1 MKGEYN
7 GAQSHILKDNPYAIY
22 SPCAAHSLNLCGVDS
37 AECCTKAITFFGVV
51 QKCYNVFSSSP
62 QRWEILKK
70 NISGSLHGLSNT
82 RWSARI
88 DAVKP
93 FVNNLP
99 GLQNALEDV
108 KQLNLTAES
117 RRDIEGIVKYINKF
131 ECIVMASIWFKV
143 LCIINERNVVLQARN
158 STIDVEVINLE
169 SLIADLQLIRNN
181 WNTIL
186 QECKI
191 VASGLKNTSSELQ
204 VSRKRKRV
212 KVFSKNIFK
221 NNEEEYSVIAG
232 INNRFV
238 AIKKLN
244 DIFSFL
250 WQFVAWSE
258 ERIQDTAANFVKKY
272 DTDVSQELITEM
284 IHLKHIYKENFTTN
298 CSPYELLNEITSK
311 NLDTLFPNVCVAL
324 RIFCTLPVSV
334 ASAERS
340 FSVLARIKNFQPLLF
355 FTIESFRVRTLC
367 LESGLARQLDFKE
380 ITRLLCFGRL
390 KQKAKL

>member
-1 MKGEYN
+1 M
-7 GAQSHILKDNPYAIY
+7 
-22 SPCAAHSLNLCGVDS
+22 
-37 AECCTKAITFFGVV
+37 
-51 QKCYNVFSSSP
+51 
-62 QRWEILKK
+62 
-70 NISGSLHGLSNT
+70 
-82 RWSARI
+82 
-88 DAVKP
+88 
-93 FVNNLP
+93 
-99 GLQNALEDV
+99 
-108 KQLNLTAES
+108 
-117 RRDIEGIVKYINKF
+117 
-131 ECIVMASIWFKV
+131 
-143 LCIINERNVVLQARN
+143 
-158 STIDVEVINLE
+158 
-169 SLIADLQLIRNN
+169 QLIRNN

-212 KVFSKNIFK
+212 KIFSK
-221 NNEEEYSVIAG
+221 NNEEEFITTDEETGFKRETFFVIIDSVIEG

-258 ERIQDTAANFVKKY
+258 ERIQDTATNFVKKY
-272 DTDVSQELITEM
+272 ETDVSQELITEM

-298 CSPYELLNEITSK
+298 CSPCELLNEITSN

-334 ASAERS
+334 SSAERS
-340 FSVLARIKNFQPLLF
+340 FSVLARIKNFHCSCSSQ
-355 FTIESFRVRTLC
+355 SRVSGLGTLC

-380 ITRLLCFGRL
+380 IIDCFASA
-390 KQKAKL
+390 KARKANL